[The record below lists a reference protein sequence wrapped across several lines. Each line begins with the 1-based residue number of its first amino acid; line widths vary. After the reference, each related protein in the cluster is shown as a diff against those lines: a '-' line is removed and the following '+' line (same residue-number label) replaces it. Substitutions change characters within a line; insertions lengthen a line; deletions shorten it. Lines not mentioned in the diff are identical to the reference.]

1 MVSVIRLKIAQT
13 EDGKPRIEAKIT
25 SNHSYA
31 VKLIDENTGETEIE
45 ILD

>member
-1 MVSVIRLKIAQT
+1 MVSVIRLRITQT

>member
-1 MVSVIRLKIAQT
+1 MVSVIRLKITQT
-13 EDGKPRIEAKIT
+13 EDGKPRIDANIT

-31 VKLIDENTGETEIE
+31 IKLINENTGETEIE